1 MSYSRKEISRETI
14 QNAIEH
20 TKSMAAA
27 ARYLQVSRD
36 RFNRYAKKYGL
47 FNPNQAGRGIKRSNI
62 YSDEDIFRLCEEL
75 VSPSVLI
82 SKLKS
87 KREWKCECC
96 GLNEWMGRSL
106 PLEIHHID
114 GNRLNNSLNNLQI
127 LCPNCHSQTPNWR
140 SRNQKGYAKSSPKI
154 SDEQLLE
161 AVKTHKNIYNA
172 LKSLGLAG
180 GTNYMRVYK
189 LLEKEKE
196 TQN

>member
-1 MSYSRKEISRETI
+1 MSYSRKEISKETI

-47 FNPNQAGRGIKRSNI
+47 FDPNQSGRGIRKSI
-62 YSDEDIFRLCEEL
+62 YSDEDIFRLCEEP

-82 SKLKS
+82 SMLKH

-96 GLNEWMGRSL
+96 GLNEWMEKSL

-114 GNRLNNSLNNLQI
+114 GNRLNNSLDNLQI

-180 GTNYMRVYK
+180 GANYIRVYK
-189 LLEKEKE
+189 LLEKE

>member
-20 TKSMAAA
+20 TKSMTAA
-27 ARYLQVSRD
+27 ARYLHVSRD
-36 RFNRYAKKYGL
+36 RFNRYAKLYGL
-47 FNPNQAGRGIKRSNI
+47 FLPNQSGKGMEKSKI
-62 YSDEDIFRLCEEL
+62 YSDDDIFRLHENII
-75 VSPSVLI
+75 SSSVLI
-82 SKLKS
+82 NRLKT

-96 GLNEWMGRSL
+96 GLNEWMGESL

-114 GNRLNNSLNNLQI
+114 GNRLNNSLDNLQI

-161 AVKTHKNIYNA
+161 AVKAHKNIYNA

-180 GTNYMRVYK
+180 GSNYIRVYK

-196 TQN
+196 IQN